1 MNPSSLTDQPHRLRV
16 RPLRDDERGW
26 LEQEL
31 IRLWGTAQL
40 ISRGHIHEAAELP
53 AFVCED
59 GDEPAGVVTY
69 VIHDRQCEL
78 VTLNAF
84 EDGRGVG
91 SALLAAVAEK
101 ATAHGCCRLWLVTT
115 NDNLRALA
123 FYQRRGLR
131 LAALYPGA
139 VDETRRIKPNIPLV
153 AENGIPI
160 RDELVL
166 ELALADAECGRA

>member
-1 MNPSSLTDQPHRLRV
+1 MNSSNPTGRASRLRV
-16 RPLRDDERGW
+16 RPLSDEERSW
-26 LEQEL
+26 LKQQL

-40 ISRGHIHEAAELP
+40 VSRGHIHEAAELP

-59 GDEPAGVVTY
+59 GEEPVGVVTY
-69 VIHDRQCEL
+69 EIRDQQCEL

-84 EDGRGVG
+84 EDGRGAG
-91 SALLAAVAEK
+91 SALLAAVADE
-101 ATAHGCCRLWLVTT
+101 ATARGCIRLWLMTT

-139 VDETRRIKPNIPLV
+139 VDETRRIKPSIPLV

-160 RDELVL
+160 RDELEL
-166 ELALADAECGRA
+166 ELVLRRPEGGRD

>member
-1 MNPSSLTDQPHRLRV
+1 V
-16 RPLRDDERGW
+16 RPLHDEERGW
-26 LEQEL
+26 LKQQL
-31 IRLWGTAQL
+31 IRLWGTAEL
-40 ISRGHIHEAAELP
+40 VSRGHIHEAAKLP
-53 AFVCED
+53 AFVCE
-59 GDEPAGVVTY
+59 GDEPVGVVTY
-69 VIHDRQCEL
+69 DIRDRQCEL

-91 SALLAAVAEK
+91 SALLAAVAKE
-101 ATAHGCCRLWLVTT
+101 ATARGCRRLWLITT

-139 VDETRRIKPNIPLV
+139 VDESRRIKPSISLV

-160 RDELVL
+160 RDELEL
-166 ELALADAECGRA
+166 ELVLAGGRA

>member
-1 MNPSSLTDQPHRLRV
+1 MDESKPTDQPYRQSV
-16 RPLRDDERGW
+16 RPLRDEERGW
-26 LEQEL
+26 LKQQL

-40 ISRGHIHEAAELP
+40 VSRGHIHEAAKLP
-53 AFVCED
+53 ALVCED
-59 GDEPAGVVTY
+59 GDEPVGVVTY
-69 VIHDRQCEL
+69 DIRDRQCEL

-91 SALLAAVAEK
+91 SALLAAVAKE
-101 ATAHGCCRLWLVTT
+101 ATAQGCRRLWLITT

-139 VDETRRIKPNIPLV
+139 VDESRRIKPSISLV

-160 RDELVL
+160 RDELEL
-166 ELALADAECGRA
+166 ELVLAGSGA